1 MSKNQILLQ
10 YYHSSVDKDG
20 KPFKEKWDHYFY
32 DPRTGIIYFEKK
44 HNGKRIKFST
54 KETNPH
60 KAKRFANA
68 EFDRR
73 TNNRKSH
80 VRNTIGEELDLYLK
94 VKESENLS
102 YFTIKSYQRGVKD
115 IREFWGDRMPSE
127 INRDTLTE
135 WYAWWPRN
143 KDIEMEN
150 VVKWMR
156 NFCKYLSQK
165 VVNGL
170 PVLPAV
176 PTIKDPNKKQ
186 IDIARANNKERI
198 ISADEF
204 KIIHSKAEDW
214 IHQIVVLFMYTMAT
228 RIDETLKLEFG
239 KTIFLDEDIPKY
251 KWHAGQNKADLVG
264 QHALHTKLIG
274 PLKRLRALRESE
286 GTTKLF
292 PQKKDNS
299 KSISEQQI
307 EWEFW
312 RERADLGW
320 NWTPHTFRHTC
331 LTNVLNDPRVP
342 QLVACKQYRVSP
354 QVALKVYMK
363 TKAETML
370 SLRDV
375 IEVKL

>member
-1 MSKNQILLQ
+1 MSKNQVLLPF
-10 YYHSSVDKDG
+10 YYVTTDKEG
-20 KPFKEKWDHYFY
+20 NVSKEKWDHYFF
-32 DPRTGIIYFEKK
+32 DPKTGIIYFEKR
-44 HNGKRIKFST
+44 HNNKRIKFST
-54 KETNPH
+54 KETSGQ

-73 TNNRKSH
+73 TNNRKSY
-80 VRNTIGEELDLYLK
+80 VKNTISEELDLFLK
-94 VKESENLS
+94 VKDAENLS

-115 IREFWGDRMPSE
+115 IKEFWGDRMPTE

-135 WYAWWPRN
+135 WYAWWAVH

-170 PVLPAV
+170 PILPAV
-176 PTIKDPNKKQ
+176 PTIRDPNKKQ
-186 IDIARANNKERI
+186 IEIARANNKERI
-198 ISADEF
+198 ITPDEF
-204 KIIHSKAEDW
+204 KIIYHKAEDW
-214 IHQIVVLFMYTMAT
+214 ISQIIVLFMYTMGT
-228 RIDETLKLEFG
+228 RIDETLKLEFD
-239 KTIFLDEDIPKY
+239 KTIFLDDQIPKY
-251 KWHAGQNKADLVG
+251 RWLAGQNKADLVG
-264 QHALHTKLIG
+264 QHALHTALIK
-274 PLKRLRALRESE
+274 PLNRLKALRESE
-286 GTTKLF
+286 GTMKLF

-312 RERADLGW
+312 RERAELGW
-320 NWTPHTFRHTC
+320 HWTPHTFRHTC

-375 IEVKL
+375 VEVKL